1 MNYPDFI
8 IVDDD
13 GVNNFLCHRVIQMAF
28 PLSGIKMFT
37 DPNAAIEYL
46 KSEFE
51 CSIKTILLLDIN
63 MPTLSG
69 WDFLKILDELDTSIT
84 ENLKVFMLSSSIDQ
98 HDRARSTGSKNVLN
112 YITKPLTKEDVE
124 RTVRLLQ
131 EEERASI
138 SREIHDEL
146 GQQLMSIKMDLVWL
160 SSKIKD
166 PDALTRERIAGA
178 VSLVD
183 DTVETIRRINAG
195 LRPPIID
202 DLGLIAALEWQAN
215 EFTSHTDIPCF
226 FKSDM
231 KEQEFSKLFS
241 LNVFRIFQETLTNIG
256 KYAKATE
263 VISQI
268 QYVGGIMIL
277 SIKDNGCGFDTN
289 IKKKRSFGLLGMSER
304 AALINGEIKIE
315 SMPEMGTT
323 VELTVPIII

>member
-112 YITKPLTKEDVE
+112 FITKPLTKEAVE

-166 PDALTRERIAGA
+166 PDALTRA
-178 VSLVD
+178 L
-183 DTVETIRRINAG
+183 
-195 LRPPIID
+195 LRPAQGSSD
-202 DLGLIAALEWQAN
+202 FDLNPAFAPPPG
-215 EFTSHTDIPCF
+215 
-226 FKSDM
+226 
-231 KEQEFSKLFS
+231 
-241 LNVFRIFQETLTNIG
+241 R
-256 KYAKATE
+256 
-263 VISQI
+263 
-268 QYVGGIMIL
+268 
-277 SIKDNGCGFDTN
+277 
-289 IKKKRSFGLLGMSER
+289 
-304 AALINGEIKIE
+304 
-315 SMPEMGTT
+315 MPPTT
-323 VELTVPIII
+323 T